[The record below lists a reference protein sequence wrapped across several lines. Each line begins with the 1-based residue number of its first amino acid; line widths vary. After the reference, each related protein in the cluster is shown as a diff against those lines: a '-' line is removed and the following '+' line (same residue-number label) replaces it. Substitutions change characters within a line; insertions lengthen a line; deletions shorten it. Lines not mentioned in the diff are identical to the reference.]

1 MSEYTYENTAIGVKM
16 KLRGYN
22 VDTTSLDTLQHGPT
36 LRFKAGD
43 TVTVTLKNEM
53 ATCAMADC
61 THPAS
66 GNGYHYSQKT
76 NLHTHGLHVSPDT
89 GADDVFSTVEPGE
102 SGTYTYSIPSDH
114 AGGTFWYHAHHH
126 GSTSLHA
133 ASGMIGFMIV
143 EDAAD

>member
-1 MSEYTYENTAIGVKM
+1 M
-16 KLRGYN
+16 
-22 VDTTSLDTLQHGPT
+22 DTTSLDTLQHGPT

-76 NLHTHGLHVSPDT
+76 NLHTHGLHVSPDE
-89 GADDVFSTVEPGE
+89 GADDVFSTVEPGA
-102 SGTYTYSIPSDH
+102 SGTYTYNIPSDH
-114 AGGTFWYHAHHH
+114 AGGDVLVSRAPSRFDLFARGKWHDWLY
-126 GSTSLHA
+126 
-133 ASGMIGFMIV
+133 
-143 EDAAD
+143 DC

>member
-1 MSEYTYENTAIGVKM
+1 
-16 KLRGYN
+16 
-22 VDTTSLDTLQHGPT
+22 
-36 LRFKAGD
+36 
-43 TVTVTLKNEM
+43 
-53 ATCAMADC
+53 MADC
-61 THPAS
+61 THPVS

-102 SGTYTYSIPSDH
+102 KWNVYVQNSKRPRRGDVLVSQ
-114 AGGTFWYHAHHH
+114 HHH

-143 EDAAD
+143 EDAADEVPSAILNADEVGPLAIAYMDLSGAEVDRERKSR